1 MMRALNSITDKPDW
15 EKKVRLRCSVECA
28 SLTLVQVFDDEITAK
43 WRKEIM
49 DSGED
54 ISPNMMDW
62 IIREAQWKA
71 EVFRETKHIVA
82 FDAGVVKSDTAIA
95 EDLRQELRD
104 AVRPLEDV
112 PEALKDYHPGSDEK
126 VVDLVHPS
134 LFPVVF
140 GRTRILPKKL
150 IGLEDFVN
158 HVGEGEVL
166 AVPPEEGAADPSWI
180 TFRPYSRKFQ
190 WLPCDVQF
198 TDTGECRIASYINNL
213 HPKKHQPLY
222 EVIEK
227 ILTQT
232 IPLWNT
238 TLTLVQDKHQRI
250 PYYGVDYDE
259 HPEPE
264 PKQSDGEEWSE
275 EFGERY
281 HEWEKTRP
289 IRRPEPDEFTPHV
302 IEPEGQVN
310 LREDF
315 AEKGLQVI
323 VKLANIELTPE
334 KPEYDGGSWH
344 VEGQLVCFFA
354 GSWSTH

>member
-1 MMRALNSITDKPDW
+1 MRITDII
-15 EKKVRLRCSVECA
+15 
-28 SLTLVQVFDDEITAK
+28 QVFDEEITAK

-62 IIREAQWKA
+62 IIKEAQWKA
-71 EVFRETKHIVA
+71 EVFRDTKHIVA

-95 EDLRQELRD
+95 EDLRQMLRD

-112 PEALKDYHPGSDEK
+112 PQELKDYHPGSDDK

-134 LFPVVF
+134 LFPVVY
-140 GRTRILPKKL
+140 GRTRILDRKL
-150 IGLEDFVN
+150 TGLEDFVN
-158 HVGEGEVL
+158 NVGEGKVL
-166 AVPPEEGAADPSWI
+166 ADPFEEGAVHASWI
-180 TFRPYSRKFQ
+180 THRPYSRKFQ

-198 TDTGECRIASYINNL
+198 TDDGECRIASYINNL
-213 HPKKHQPLY
+213 HPKKHRPLY

-238 TLTLVQDKHQRI
+238 TLTLVQDNYKRI
-250 PYYGVDYDE
+250 TYYDVEYDE

-264 PKQSDGEEWSE
+264 PQLASDEDEWSE
-275 EFGERY
+275 EFGRRY
-281 HEWEKTRP
+281 DEWKKREP
-289 IRRPEPDEFTPHV
+289 LRRPEPDEFAPHV
-302 IEPEGQVN
+302 IEPEGQVD

-315 AEKGLQVI
+315 AQKGLQVI

-344 VEGQLVCFFA
+344 VEGQLVCFLPGWLEHRA
-354 GSWSTH
+354 HTNLS